1 MREVIARLW
10 PAVVWLLLMTAA
22 TFTLGELVER
32 SDWAEPGV
40 MADIAAERVPL
51 LNEATHIGSSLS
63 DTPVIVVLTALAAIV
78 FRLALGRWRE
88 SVFLVAAVWSQS
100 LVFLATSA
108 LVARSRPPVAHL
120 DAAPPTSSWPSGHV
134 SAAVCFY
141 AGLAVLLTMRLHG
154 HRVLTALVW
163 VVGAGVPLIV
173 AASRLYRG
181 MHFVT
186 DVVWGLV
193 LGVFCLA
200 VMIRQVLR

>member
-1 MREVIARLW
+1 MRDVIARLW
-10 PAVVWLLLMTAA
+10 PAVVWLSLMTAA
-22 TFTLGELVER
+22 TFALGELVER

-51 LNEATHIGSSLS
+51 LDQATHIGSSLS

-141 AGLAVLLTMRLHG
+141 GGLAVLLAIRLHG
-154 HRVLTALVW
+154 HRVLTGLVW
-163 VVGAGVPLIV
+163 AMGAGLPLIV

-181 MHFVT
+181 MHYVT

>member
-1 MREVIARLW
+1 MREVLARLW

-22 TFTLGELVER
+22 TFALGELVER
-32 SDWAEPGV
+32 SARMEPGV
-40 MADIAAERVPL
+40 MADIASERLPY
-51 LNEATHIGSSLS
+51 LNWLSDLGSKLS
-63 DTPVIVVLTALAAIV
+63 DTPVIVVLTALAAIG

-108 LVARSRPPVAHL
+108 LVARRRPPVTHL

-141 AGLAVLLTMRLHG
+141 GGLAILLVAHLHG
-154 HRVLTALVW
+154 HRVLSGLVW
-163 VVGAGVPLIV
+163 AVGLGVPMIV
-173 AASRLYRG
+173 AASRIYRG

-200 VMIRQVLR
+200 VMIRAVLR